1 MPRHLLTILPATI
14 AALVA
19 TAGIAR
25 AQSEPAPADSTVFI
39 AVPADAAPEP
49 VALTPLEVEV
59 ATIREAFSL
68 RLVELT
74 AAYRAAPDAA
84 AAAEAQRDI
93 AALKTTLELDLL
105 DLQLRLAR
113 ERRDTAALTELEA
126 AREEAG
132 SRLGD
137 ARLPVES
144 PAGAGDPEAT
154 R

>member
-1 MPRHLLTILPATI
+1 MPRRLLTLHSATV

-19 TAGIAR
+19 AAGIAQ
-25 AQSEPAPADSTVFI
+25 AQSGSAPADSTVFI
-39 AVPADAAPEP
+39 AVPAAAALEP
-49 VALTPLEVEV
+49 VALSPLEVEV

-74 AAYRAAPDAA
+74 AAYRSAPDAT

-93 AALKTTLELDLL
+93 AALKTSLELDLL

-113 ERRDTAALTELEA
+113 ERSDSEALAELEA
-126 AREEAG
+126 ARESAG
-132 SRLGD
+132 QRLGD
-137 ARLPVES
+137 VRLPSES
-144 PAGAGDPEAT
+144 PVGAGDPEAT

>member
-1 MPRHLLTILPATI
+1 MLRRQLTVLPATL

-19 TAGIAR
+19 TTGIAR
-25 AQSEPAPADSTVFI
+25 AQGEAAPADSTAFV

-49 VALTPLEVEV
+49 APRTPLEVEV
-59 ATIREAFSL
+59 AAIRETFSL

-93 AALKTTLELDLL
+93 AALKTSLELDLL

-113 ERRDTAALTELEA
+113 ERRDTAALSELEA
-126 AREEAG
+126 AREAAG

-137 ARLPVES
+137 ARLPLES
-144 PAGAGDPEAT
+144 PAATGDPEAT